1 MNISRFLSE
10 DMIDLDFRADQEE
23 APEDS
28 ESTKWRER
36 NKERVLA
43 QLVKL
48 LEKSDRTGNN
58 TKLLNDFIH
67 RERKAS
73 TGIGN
78 GIAIPHIR
86 SMQAKEFILGFARS
100 HEGFDFDSL
109 DGEPTRIFFI
119 MAAPPYDDNLYL
131 KVFKALA
138 ENLQYKSFRQELMSA
153 EEPYDIIRAFRNVE

>member
-1 MNISRFLSE
+1 
-10 DMIDLDFRADQEE
+10 MIDLDFRADQEE

-109 DGEPTRIFFI
+109 DGKPTRIFFI

-138 ENLQYKSFRQELMSA
+138 ENLQYESFRQELISA

>member
-109 DGEPTRIFFI
+109 DGKPTRIFFI

-138 ENLQYKSFRQELMSA
+138 ENLQYESFRQELISA

>member
-36 NKERVLA
+36 YKERVLA

-109 DGEPTRIFFI
+109 DGKPTRIFFI

-138 ENLQYKSFRQELMSA
+138 ENLQYESFRQELISA